1 MNSIIIILGVI
12 VALAGLGLVGWS
24 FVDTRKKYYHEFMK
38 RKSAREKFPL
48 S

>member
-1 MNSIIIILGVI
+1 MTSLIIILGIAVS
-12 VALAGLGLVGWS
+12 LVGLCLVVWS
-24 FVDTRKKYYHEFMK
+24 FIDTRKKYYYEFMK